1 MIVVGIYKK
10 NAKNFA
16 GLTLADDWKNFTRR
30 ISFYYSN
37 VFEIKEKILNGGIVE
52 LPYISLQLDRRRENI
67 RVKNERRK
75 PVNSI
80 IYLKTANRSVGL

>member
-1 MIVVGIYKK
+1 MIVVGIYKS

-16 GLTLADDWKNFTRR
+16 GLTIADDWKNFTRR

-37 VFEIKEKILNGGIVE
+37 IFEVKEKILNGGIVE
-52 LPYISLQLDRRRENI
+52 LPYISLQLDRRRKNI
-67 RVKNERRK
+67 KVKNERRK

-80 IYLKTANRSVGL
+80 IYLKTADKRI